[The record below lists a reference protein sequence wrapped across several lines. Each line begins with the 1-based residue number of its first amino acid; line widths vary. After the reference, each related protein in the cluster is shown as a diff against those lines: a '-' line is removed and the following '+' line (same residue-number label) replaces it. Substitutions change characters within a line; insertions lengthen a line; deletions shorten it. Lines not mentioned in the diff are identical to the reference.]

1 MTLEVGF
8 IGLGQMGRPMASNMA
23 RKGVSLTVF
32 DTQAGACDAV
42 AAHGARIAG
51 TPGELAARCGIVFT
65 MLPGPPQVKAVI
77 LNELLPHLAPA
88 SLVVDMSTVDPWTTD
103 EVGEALRAAGHRF
116 VDAPVG
122 RTTTFAEK
130 GESLFMVGADEAD
143 LEAIRP
149 LLETMGTTIIHCG
162 GPGTGTRVKIVN
174 NFVAVSHCQLDAEA
188 LALGAAFGLDVET
201 ELEVLNGTLATNG
214 FLAVGF
220 KQKTL
225 AGDIE
230 PGFRIDLALKDITI
244 AIDAANRL
252 ALPLT
257 MGASVREAL
266 NIARAR
272 GYGGKDFTG
281 LLDNLVDMAGLQKPL
296 LKSVKGANDR

>member
-1 MTLEVGF
+1 MWVGF
-8 IGLGQMGRPMASNMA
+8 IGLGQMGKPMASNMA
-23 RKGVSLTVF
+23 CKGVTLTVF
-32 DTQAGACDAV
+32 DTQSAACASV
-42 AAHGARIAG
+42 AEHGAQVAG
-51 TPGELAARCGIVFT
+51 SVAELAAACSVVFT
-65 MLPGPPQVKAVI
+65 MLPGPPQVRSVI
-77 LNELLPHLAPA
+77 LDELLPHLAPG
-88 SLVVDMSTVDPWTTD
+88 SLVVDMSTIDPWTTD
-103 EVGEALRAAGHRF
+103 EVGDALRAAGHRF
-116 VDAPVG
+116 IDAPVG

-130 GESLFMVGADEAD
+130 GESLFMVGADPAD
-143 LEAIRP
+143 FDAVHP

-162 GPGTGTRVKIVN
+162 RPGTGTRVKIVN
-174 NFVAVSHCQLDAEA
+174 NFVAISHCQIDAEA
-188 LALGAAFGLDVET
+188 LALGAAFGLDVDT

-230 PGFRIDLALKDITI
+230 PGFRIDLAHKDISI

-281 LLDNLVDMAGLQKPL
+281 LLDNLVEMAGLEKPL
-296 LKSVKGANDR
+296 LKGAKSEHGG

>member
-1 MTLEVGF
+1 MNMSVGF
-8 IGLGQMGRPMASNMA
+8 IGLGQMGKPMASNMA
-23 RKGVSLTVF
+23 RKGVALTVF
-32 DTQAGACDAV
+32 DTQSAACDSV
-42 AAHGARIAG
+42 AGHGAQIAR
-51 TPGELAARCGIVFT
+51 TAAELAAACSIIFT
-65 MLPGPPQVKAVI
+65 MLPGPPQVRSVI
-77 LNELLPHLAPA
+77 LEELLPHLGPA

-103 EVGEALRAAGHRF
+103 EVGEALRAVGHRF
-116 VDAPVG
+116 IDAPVG

-130 GESLFMVGADEAD
+130 GESLFMVGAEAED
-143 LEAIRP
+143 FDAVRP

-162 GPGTGTRVKIVN
+162 RPGTGTRVKIVN

-188 LALGAAFGLDVET
+188 LALGAAFGLDVDT

-225 AGDIE
+225 VGDIE
-230 PGFRIDLALKDITI
+230 PGFRIDLAHKDISI

-266 NIARAR
+266 NVARAR

-281 LLDNLVDMAGLQKPL
+281 LLDNLVEMAGLEKPL
-296 LKSVKGANDR
+296 LKAAKSENDR

>member
-1 MTLEVGF
+1 MSKSVGF

-23 RKGVSLTVF
+23 RKGVALTVF
-32 DTQAGACDAV
+32 DTQEAACASLAALGAQV
-42 AAHGARIAG
+42 AASVAD
-51 TPGELAARCGIVFT
+51 LAARCDTVFT
-65 MLPGPPQVKAVI
+65 MLPGPPQVRSVI
-77 LNELLPHLAPA
+77 LDELLPHLAGA
-88 SLVVDMSTVDPWTTD
+88 ALVIDMSTIDPWTTD
-103 EVGEALRAAGHRF
+103 AVGEALRAAGHRF

-130 GESLFMVGADEAD
+130 GESLFMVGAEAD
-143 LEAIRP
+143 DFTAVRP
-149 LLETMGTTIIHCG
+149 LLETMGTSIIHCG

-174 NFVAVSHCQLDAEA
+174 NFVAISHCQLDAEA
-188 LALGAAFGLDVET
+188 LALGAALGLEVET
-201 ELEVLNGTLATNG
+201 ELAVLNGTLATNG

-220 KQKTL
+220 PEKTL

-230 PGFRIDLALKDITI
+230 PGFRIDLAHKDISI

-272 GYGGKDFTG
+272 GYGDKDFTG
-281 LLDNLVDMAGLQKPL
+281 LLDNLVDMVGLPKPL
-296 LKSVKGANDR
+296 LKNAKVANDG

>member
-1 MTLEVGF
+1 MSAGF

-23 RKGVSLTVF
+23 RKGVALTIF
-32 DTQAGACDAV
+32 DTQAEASTAV
-42 AAHGARIAG
+42 AAHGAKVAA
-51 TPGELAARCGIVFT
+51 TAAELAVQCDIIFT
-65 MLPGPPQVKAVI
+65 MLPGPPQVKSVI
-77 LNELLPHLAPA
+77 LDELLPSLRPD
-88 SLVVDMSTVDPWTTD
+88 SLVVDLSTVDPWTTD
-103 EVGEALRAAGHRF
+103 EVGDALRAAGHRF

-130 GESLFMVGADEAD
+130 GESLFMVGAEAAD
-143 LEAIRP
+143 LAAIRP
-149 LLETMGTTIIHCG
+149 LLETMGTTIVHCG

-174 NFVAVSHCQLDAEA
+174 NFVAVSLCQLDAEA
-188 LALGAAFGLDVET
+188 LALGAAFGLDVDT

-225 AGDIE
+225 IGDIE
-230 PGFRIDLALKDITI
+230 PGFRIDLAHKDISI

-257 MGASVREAL
+257 MGASTREAL

-281 LLDNLVDMAGLQKPL
+281 LLDNLLEIAGLPKPL
-296 LKSVKGANDR
+296 LKAAKGVDDQ

>member
-1 MTLEVGF
+1 MSMCVGF
-8 IGLGQMGRPMASNMA
+8 IGLGQMGKPMASNMA
-23 RKGVSLTVF
+23 RKGVALRVF
-32 DTQAGACDAV
+32 DTQGEACASL
-42 AAHGARIAG
+42 AEHGAQIAESAA
-51 TPGELAARCGIVFT
+51 ELAAACSIVFT
-65 MLPGPPQVKAVI
+65 MLPGPPQVRSVI
-77 LNELLPHLAPA
+77 LGELLPHLRPA
-88 SLVVDMSTVDPWTTD
+88 SLVIDMSTIDPWTTD

-116 VDAPVG
+116 IDAPVG
-122 RTTTFAEK
+122 RTTAFAEK
-130 GESLFMVGADEAD
+130 GESLFMVGAESAD
-143 LEAIRP
+143 FQAVRP
-149 LLETMGTTIIHCG
+149 LLETMGTTIVHCG

-174 NFVAVSHCQLDAEA
+174 NFVAVSHCQINAEA
-188 LALGAAFGLDVET
+188 LALGAAFGLDVDM

-230 PGFRIDLALKDITI
+230 PGFRIDLAHKDISI
-244 AIDAANRL
+244 ALDAANRL

-281 LLDNLVDMAGLQKPL
+281 LLDNLVDMAGLEKPL
-296 LKSVKGANDR
+296 LKEAKSNNDG